1 MLRHRAAY
9 TRNLQKIANFYDR
22 GDCMSKPL
30 SLLFAVTAVL
40 LMIGT
45 SIALSYQIPWL
56 ILTLFGFTLV
66 VIVAG
71 FVVKSRFRK

>member
-1 MLRHRAAY
+1 
-9 TRNLQKIANFYDR
+9 
-22 GDCMSKPL
+22 MSKPL

-56 ILTLFGFTLV
+56 ILTLFGLALV

-71 FVVKSRFRK
+71 FVVKSRFGK